1 MSSITTDLACI
12 NRSLEKIIQLF
23 EENPYET
30 ECLLAERPE
39 LMDRIQEIVDLLRI
53 VQEEPLETAA
63 PGW

>member
-12 NRSLEKIIQLF
+12 NRSLEKIIRLF

-39 LMDRIQEIVDLLRI
+39 LMDRIQEIVDLLRTL
-53 VQEEPLETAA
+53 QEEPAEAA
-63 PGW
+63 AAGW

>member
-1 MSSITTDLACI
+1 MSTITTDLACI

-39 LMDRIQEIVDLLRI
+39 LMDRIQEIVVLLRTL
-53 VQEEPLETAA
+53 QEEPVEANAT
-63 PGW
+63 GW

>member
-53 VQEEPLETAA
+53 LQEEPLEEAA
-63 PGW
+63 AGW

>member
-1 MSSITTDLACI
+1 MTSITTDLACI

-39 LMDRIQEIVDLLRI
+39 LMDRIQEIVDLLRTL
-53 VQEEPLETAA
+53 QEEPVEADVA
-63 PGW
+63 GW